1 MTVWWRRFIQVVK
14 PLPPGGEG
22 FASPSR
28 REHAPRRRWPLYLLF
43 AAGVLVG
50 VAVWAYSPSLPAE
63 TLIARYAN
71 DRSKFVDA
79 GGVRAHVRDQGNP
92 EGIPLVLIHGSSGS
106 LHEWEGWAR
115 ELGGQARLI
124 SVDLPGHG
132 LTGAWTRHEYTVEA
146 YADFIEVLVDT
157 LNLDRFAL
165 AGHSL
170 GGAVAWTF
178 AATRPDRVSQ
188 LILVDS
194 AGYLAEG
201 SKAPWPTRLLRLPL
215 VGDISIYFKPERWV
229 RRTLS
234 QDYADPAMVT
244 AERVKRTAEL
254 QRFPGNRRATLQ
266 RARTQEPLD
275 PTPLRQLNVPT
286 LILWGAKDRWVPIA
300 DAFRFLNDIKG
311 AKLEIF
317 EKLGHSPM
325 EEDPEA
331 TAATMSAFLTP
342 IPNQA
347 APPPQP
353 QANLSAESRRRRR

>member
-1 MTVWWRRFIQVVK
+1 M
-14 PLPPGGEG
+14 P
-22 FASPSR
+22 SPSR
-28 REHAPRRRWPLYLLF
+28 REPDPHRRWPLYLLF
-43 AAGVLVG
+43 AAGVLAG
-50 VAVWAYSPSLPAE
+50 VAQWAYSPSLPAE

-106 LHEWEGWAR
+106 LYVWEGWAR
-115 ELGGQARLI
+115 ALGGQARLI

-132 LTGAWTRHEYTVEA
+132 LTGAWPRDVYTVEA

-157 LNLDRFAL
+157 LKLDRFVL

-178 AATRPDRVSQ
+178 AATRPRRVRQ

-194 AGYLAEG
+194 AGYPPIG
-201 SKAPWPTRLLRLPL
+201 GNVPWPTRLARLPL
-215 VGDISIYFKPERWV
+215 VGGIGIYFKPEWWV

-234 QDYADPAMVT
+234 QAYADPAMVT

-254 QRFPGNRRATLQ
+254 QRFPGNREATLQ
-266 RARTQEPLD
+266 RARTQGPLD
-275 PTPLRQLNVPT
+275 PTPLKRLSVPT
-286 LILWGAKDRWVPIA
+286 LILWGAKDRWMPVA
-300 DAFRFLNDIKG
+300 DAFRFQNDIKG

-325 EEDPEA
+325 DEDPKA
-331 TAATMSAFLTP
+331 TADTISAFLRP
-342 IPNQA
+342 IPNQPAPLPPSPNTSA
-347 APPPQP
+347 A
-353 QANLSAESRRRRR
+353 SRHYRR